1 MAQAAPVL
9 AEDMPPP
16 MTDSA
21 NLDEYPAPPPRVPRG
36 KTNGTKRF
44 GPNRETEDQKE
55 SFWEY
60 LNGLSAT
67 DWESHMLYVY
77 MWDPIVDLT
86 KGGREAKYRKRYTST
101 INEESLKRDI
111 GSGTYNLKLNKLES
125 SSPRRERTIKEV
137 VINIFD
143 PDYPPNLPPGGW
155 MDDPRNKE
163 WAWAKPLL
171 EKKWAVPSPAAV
183 EGVPPYMV
191 QFMNEIRNEVNRRSD
206 LNPSAKDQ
214 LMSSVV
220 TILPALLQQQNNAND
235 PAKVIEAMSKMRE
248 LFAPAAPA
256 QDNTMLTFLLAELKS
271 SREQQTLLMTKL
283 FEMKSES
290 VKQPDPLSQVKTMA
304 ELITLVSGIVQP
316 AAPKEPWQ
324 DVVESL
330 GPEVLKT
337 AQSIAGAFAMGQRP
351 APRPQPQPNPA
362 QVINVQPQVQPQPV
376 QAQPVQAQP
385 VQTQPE
391 PAQPAQPE
399 MDTQT
404 RSMVYQVAVLATNA
418 LNLGMEGGQFADQ
431 VCYKFSQAVY
441 DKFIGSVAKEA
452 LLDRFKS
459 VPEAWHLLQAFEG
472 ELPAFID
479 SFYAYATEPDE
490 DDPKN
495 ISEPVEVVKPKKVA
509 KKKG

>member
-1 MAQAAPVL
+1 MAQATPLL
-9 AEDMPPP
+9 ADDIPLP

-21 NLDEYPAPPPRVPRG
+21 NPDEYPAPPPRVPKG
-36 KTNGTKRF
+36 KSNGTKRF

-143 PDYPPNLPPGGW
+143 PDFPPNLPPGGW

-171 EKKWAVPSPAAV
+171 EKKWAVPAAATV
-183 EGVPPYMV
+183 EGVPAYMV

-235 PAKVIEAMSKMRE
+235 PAKVIEAMAKMRE
-248 LFAPAAPA
+248 LFAPAPPA

-283 FEMKSES
+283 FEMKSEA
-290 VKQPDPLSQVKTMA
+290 VKQPDPLSQVETMGK
-304 ELITLVSGIVQP
+304 LITLVSGIVQP
-316 AAPKEPWQ
+316 PIAKEPWQ
-324 DVVESL
+324 DVVQTL

-337 AQSIAGAFAMGQRP
+337 VNTVAGAFAMGGTRPNP
-351 APRPQPQPNPA
+351 APRPQPPPQS
-362 QVINVQPQVQPQPV
+362 QVINVQPQPVQPQAQPQV
-376 QAQPVQAQP
+376 EPQPQQPVQVQQP
-385 VQTQPE
+385 PD
-391 PAQPAQPE
+391 

-404 RSMVYQVAVLATNA
+404 RSMIYQVAVLATNA
-418 LNLGMEGGQFADQ
+418 LNLGLEGGQFADQ
-431 VCYKFSQAVY
+431 ICYKFGQAVY
-441 DKFIGSVAKEA
+441 DNFIGGVPKET
-452 LLDRFKS
+452 LLGKFKS
-459 VPEAWHLLQAFEG
+459 VPEAWQLLQPFEPQ
-472 ELPAFID
+472 LPEFIE

-490 DDPKN
+490 DEPKN
-495 ISEPVEVVKPKKVA
+495 ISEPEPVKPKKAA